1 MSNSAQLRPYRNRHG
16 RGLRGVVLP
25 QQTPRFRSRSQQFD
39 MAALDAFSSIHA
51 AFAPQLE
58 SLDLAVDTVPRMNL
72 GSDLALIDDE
82 IFSDGPVPL
91 GRVLQP
97 GIDTQGQP
105 TRARIV
111 LFRKPIEQRAA
122 TSEQRQQLLQEI
134 LTVLVATYLNLD
146 PHDVDARY
154 PWGD

>member
-1 MSNSAQLRPYRNRHG
+1 MMKSSAMG
-16 RGLRGVVLP
+16 RC
-25 QQTPRFRSRSQQFD
+25 
-39 MAALDAFSSIHA
+39 HW
-51 AFAPQLE
+51 
-58 SLDLAVDTVPRMNL
+58 
-72 GSDLALIDDE
+72 
-82 IFSDGPVPL
+82 
-91 GRVLQP
+91 VLQP
-97 GIDTQGQP
+97 GIDAQGQP